1 MTSPLANPEENSGKY
16 QGDIVLDDFIIDG
29 MLQEYAQ
36 GRNAYTWPNTK
47 WPNDTVVWE
56 FGEGEFGPLQSAAI
70 EEGIADIERHTCI
83 KFRYREPSDTAFVR
97 LTVSDLSSLL
107 LLTLKSYALVG
118 GVTATQHGL
127 RPAV

>member
-56 FGEGEFGPLQSAAI
+56 FGEGEFG
-70 EEGIADIERHTCI
+70 
-83 KFRYREPSDTAFVR
+83 K
-97 LTVSDLSSLL
+97 SLL
-107 LLTLKSYALVG
+107 LLSILYSSKQDEDSSV
-118 GVTATQHGL
+118 L
-127 RPAV
+127 RLWILR